1 MKKSKYLL
9 KNIFNHFISIK
20 KLIKKYYH
28 KIIIFIIIILY
39 LFIPK
44 TNSLIKIIK
53 VGLVANSIKNGGAE
67 RSVSLICYYFNKVK
81 IFKFFL
87 LTLKRKEKNE
97 YAIDGNI
104 KRIIVRNNLIE
115 IIKKK
120 KIDIL
125 LYQMY
130 DYNQIYELNKIK
142 NLKTILINR
151 SCFLHWIY
159 YNRYDFFRNY
169 YKIYKKAD
177 YAISLIPFENDYL
190 FRKWGINS
198 ILMPNF
204 IPYKYN
210 KIVPSNLLSNIILM
224 IGRAYDRIKR
234 FDLGIRAMKYISSQ
248 IPQSE
253 LKIISS
259 LDGID
264 YLLNII
270 NELNLRNFVKFEGY
284 KSNPSIYYKNAS
296 LHLFPTLVEAFPN
309 ILSETK
315 IYGIPNI
322 LIGLDYVTCSNGGTV
337 IIYDDSP
344 LSLAKVIINILRN
357 KRFKEKLGR
366 DARLSMKKLDNNII
380 LKRWIKIILSIYDGK
395 ENYQKLRNKDKKM
408 ADKDAIRIIE
418 NQLNLLKN
426 RNKSFIN
433 VTLNDIINFT
443 FLENLK

>member
-1 MKKSKYLL
+1 
-9 KNIFNHFISIK
+9 
-20 KLIKKYYH
+20 
-28 KIIIFIIIILY
+28 
-39 LFIPK
+39 
-44 TNSLIKIIK
+44 
-53 VGLVANSIKNGGAE
+53 
-67 RSVSLICYYFNKVK
+67 
-81 IFKFFL
+81 
-87 LTLKRKEKNE
+87 LTLTRKEKNE

-104 KRIIVRNNLIE
+104 KRIMIKNNLIE

-125 LYQMY
+125 LYQTY
-130 DYNQIYELNKIK
+130 DYNQINELNKIK
-142 NLKTILINR
+142 DLKIILINR

-204 IPYKYN
+204 IPYKHN
-210 KIVPSNLLSNIILM
+210 KIVPSSLSSNIILM
-224 IGRAYDRIKR
+224 IGRADDRIKR
-234 FDLGIRAMKYISSQ
+234 FDLGIRAMKYIGTQ

-264 YLLNII
+264 YLLQII
-270 NELNLRNFVKFEGY
+270 DELKLENFVKFEGY
-284 KSNPSIYYKNAS
+284 TSNPSIYYKNAS

-322 LIGLDYVTCSNGGTV
+322 LIGLDYVTCANGGTV

-344 LSLAKVIINILRN
+344 LSLSKVIIKILRN
-357 KRFKEKLGR
+357 KKYKENLGR
-366 DARLSMKKLDNNII
+366 DARLSMKNLDNNLI
-380 LKRWIKIILSIYDGK
+380 LKRWIKIILSIHDGK

-418 NQLNLLKN
+418 NQLNLLKH
-426 RNKSFIN
+426 RNKTFIN
-433 VTLNDIINFT
+433 ITLNDIINFT

>member
-1 MKKSKYLL
+1 M
-9 KNIFNHFISIK
+9 
-20 KLIKKYYH
+20 YYH
-28 KIIIFIIIILY
+28 KIIILIIIIFD
-39 LFIPK
+39 LFKPK
-44 TNSLIKIIK
+44 TNSFIKKIK
-53 VGLVANSIKNGGAE
+53 VALAANSIKNGGAE
-67 RSVSLICYYFNKVK
+67 RSASLICYYFNKVK

-87 LTLKRKEKNE
+87 LTLTRKEKNE

-104 KRIIVRNNLIE
+104 KRIMIKNNLIE

-125 LYQMY
+125 LYQTY
-130 DYNQIYELNKIK
+130 DYNQINELNKIK
-142 NLKTILINR
+142 DLKIILINR

-204 IPYKYN
+204 IPYKHN
-210 KIVPSNLLSNIILM
+210 KIVPSSLSSNIILM
-224 IGRAYDRIKR
+224 IGRADDRIKR
-234 FDLGIRAMKYISSQ
+234 FDLGIRAMKYIGTQ

-264 YLLNII
+264 YLLQII
-270 NELNLRNFVKFEGY
+270 DELKLENFVKFEGY
-284 KSNPSIYYKNAS
+284 TSNPSIYYKNAS

-322 LIGLDYVTCSNGGTV
+322 LIGLDYVTCANGGTV

-344 LSLAKVIINILRN
+344 LSLSKVIIKILRN
-357 KRFKEKLGR
+357 KKYKENLGR
-366 DARLSMKKLDNNII
+366 DARLSMKNLDNNLI
-380 LKRWIKIILSIYDGK
+380 LKRWIKIILSIHDGK

-418 NQLNLLKN
+418 NQLNLLKH
-426 RNKSFIN
+426 RNKTFIN
-433 VTLNDIINFT
+433 ITLNDIINFT